1 MCGHIYKCGF
11 TYISVSVIF
20 TAIYRFLTQT
30 APYTN
35 TERRAVVLA
44 MQAPGTRTPHTQT
57 CGAHALHVILFEGAS
72 RSTAA
77 FHKRSTAACTSQTF
91 DSCTSQTF
99 DSCTSVLLHLGDRKK
114 IVAVPSNCAD
124 HYAFLCQTV
133 VEWTGECRL
142 WMIWL
147 GLGRMDRGGAEDFQ
161 ASHKD
166 RIKAVISIP
175 DESSE
180 VTNCIIVGKKEENSK
195 VLAECSDVRIVCQF
209 SYTKAISLV
218 SRSNWSVLIVTLIQL
233 LHIIMLLS
241 TQMPFFNQA

>member
-11 TYISVSVIF
+11 TYTSVSVIF

-44 MQAPGTRTPHTQT
+44 MRAPGTRTPHTQT
-57 CGAHALHVILFEGAS
+57 CGARALHVILFEGAS

-77 FHKRSTAACTSQTF
+77 LHKRSTAALHNVRQLHFTNVRQLHFTTFDSCTSQTF

-99 DSCTSVLLHLGDRKK
+99 DSCTSVPLHLGDRKK
-114 IVAVPSNCAD
+114 IVAVPSDCAG

-142 WMIWL
+142 
-147 GLGRMDRGGAEDFQ
+147 
-161 ASHKD
+161 
-166 RIKAVISIP
+166 
-175 DESSE
+175 
-180 VTNCIIVGKKEENSK
+180 
-195 VLAECSDVRIVCQF
+195 
-209 SYTKAISLV
+209 
-218 SRSNWSVLIVTLIQL
+218 
-233 LHIIMLLS
+233 
-241 TQMPFFNQA
+241 